1 MAVYT
6 KFSKVIDADGKKMT
20 VRDALSVINQTLDE
34 ALAQQEGDFDA
45 DTRWAL
51 TWFDQ
56 LGFAEGDYGVA
67 EQLSKSKNT
76 AVAGLVDGGILI
88 SKAGKVRLLKPAELS
103 SNWDPTIDIRLTVW
117 EMVHHLIR
125 ELEAGGEASAAA
137 LLAKLGG
144 KAETA
149 RELCYR
155 LYTLCERRKRA
166 TEAMSYNGL
175 VQSWPEISRLAN
187 SKPVAGKAKTTDMFE
202 QE

>member
-1 MAVYT
+1 MAKRNFVG
-6 KFSKVIDADGKKMT
+6 FCRHLRVLVERFLPPFEERRQLQG
-20 VRDALSVINQTLDE
+20 ALQR
-34 ALAQQEGDFDA
+34 Q
-45 DTRWAL
+45 
-51 TWFDQ
+51 
-56 LGFAEGDYGVA
+56 AE
-67 EQLSKSKNT
+67 
-76 AVAGLVDGGILI
+76 AGLVDGGILI